1 MNWCKD
7 IYEKEDFKEKIY
19 TSLLFGHQ
27 EYKFPNRSNIISFDT
42 GGELISNTLYFE
54 LKYGWTGLLVEPNP
68 DGLRE
73 LYSKHRKSTILPHCL
88 STKPEVEVV
97 NFDVS
102 NYVSGIIVEGKQKP
116 SRIEGDPDRPQMFYE
131 RQIEVSKF
139 LFHLFIWVSIYILV
153 YFK

>member
-1 MNWCKD
+1 ML
-7 IYEKEDFKEKIY
+7 
-19 TSLLFGHQ
+19 S
-27 EYKFPNRSNIISFDT
+27 DT

-68 DGLRE
+68 DELRE

-102 NYVSGIIVEGKQKP
+102 KYVSGILVEGKQKP
-116 SRIEGDPDRPQMFYE
+116 SRMEGDPDRPQMFYE
-131 RQIEVSKF
+131 RQIEVSHIFFMNFNF
-139 LFHLFIWVSIYILV
+139 LRTFQLSSWM
-153 YFK
+153 

>member
-1 MNWCKD
+1 MS
-7 IYEKEDFKEKIY
+7 F
-19 TSLLFGHQ
+19 LFAHQ
-27 EYKFPNRSNIISFDT
+27 QFKFPNRSNIISFDT

-131 RQIEVSKF
+131 RQIEVSYF
-139 LFHLFIWVSIYILV
+139 FISSY
-153 YFK
+153 YFSKVAVVCKISV

>member
-1 MNWCKD
+1 ML
-7 IYEKEDFKEKIY
+7 IPQEKYCHIFY
-19 TSLLFGHQ
+19 
-27 EYKFPNRSNIISFDT
+27 T

-68 DGLRE
+68 DELRE

-102 NYVSGIIVEGKQKP
+102 KYVSGILVEGKQKP
-116 SRIEGDPDRPQMFYE
+116 SRMEGDPDRPQMFYE
-131 RQIEVSKF
+131 RQIEVSHFFILNLNF
-139 LFHLFIWVSIYILV
+139 LRTFQLSSWM
-153 YFK
+153 

>member
-19 TSLLFGHQ
+19 TSLLFAHQ

-131 RQIEVSKF
+131 RQIEVS
-139 LFHLFIWVSIYILV
+139 
-153 YFK
+153 

>member
-1 MNWCKD
+1 MN
-7 IYEKEDFKEKIY
+7 F
-19 TSLLFGHQ
+19 LFAPQ
-27 EYKFPNRSNIISFDT
+27 TCKFPNRSNIISFDT

-97 NFDVS
+97 NFEMAK
-102 NYVSGIIVEGKQKP
+102 YLSGIMVEGKQKP
-116 SRIEGDPDRPQMFYE
+116 SSWSKDPKRPKKGFDYE
-131 RQIEVSKF
+131 RQIEVSHF
-139 LFHLFIWVSIYILV
+139 F
-153 YFK
+153 

>member
-1 MNWCKD
+1 MS
-7 IYEKEDFKEKIY
+7 F
-19 TSLLFGHQ
+19 LFAHQ
-27 EYKFPNRSNIISFDT
+27 KYKFPNRSNIISFDT

-131 RQIEVSKF
+131 RQIEVSYFF
-139 LFHLFIWVSIYILV
+139 LFHLIISVRWLSFVR
-153 YFK
+153 FE